1 MKEYTT
7 IKDRM
12 KVLLDWHRIITS
24 PHTPPVRAF
33 ACDHR
38 HLPLGLAYRQLTQ
51 LYVWG
56 GVQKALAELKPR
68 VMSNIEEGRR
78 LLGLDMIVKTPSG
91 EPATENNTAVLK
103 LYRMV
108 HLLCSPLPH
117 ALFFSMS
124 ASYSTLL
131 TL

>member
-38 HLPLGLAYRQLTQ
+38 RLPLGLVCRQLTR
-51 LYVWG
+51 LYVWGG

-108 HLLCSPLPH
+108 HLLCSPGSASPH
-117 ALFFSMS
+117 FSMS
-124 ASYSTLL
+124 ASYATLL
-131 TL
+131 T